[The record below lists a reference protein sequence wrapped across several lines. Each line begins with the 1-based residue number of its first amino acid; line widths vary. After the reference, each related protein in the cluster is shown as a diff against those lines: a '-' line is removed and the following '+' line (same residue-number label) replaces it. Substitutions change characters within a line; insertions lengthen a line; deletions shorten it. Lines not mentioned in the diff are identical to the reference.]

1 MADTAGAGASVHEV
15 LERHRDAWMETRGV
29 VGTGVGRCDGDPC
42 LVIYLRALTDELE
55 AELPDCVE
63 GYPVRLEETGTVTP
77 RGGPP
82 DGPEGGG

>member
-1 MADTAGAGASVHEV
+1 MEDTAGAGASVHEV

-29 VGTGVGRCDGDPC
+29 IGTGVGRCDGDPC

-77 RGGPP
+77 RSGPP
-82 DGPEGGG
+82 GGPEGGG